1 MNVGSLR
8 PGRLRVRLAL
18 LVATTALL
26 VLAVLAA
33 LIVPPLERNLERS
46 RMQSLAA
53 AMEVS
58 TRKTT
63 LTDGLSP
70 GLASGRLSQAG
81 YRNLRRIADAA
92 QARLTL
98 WWGTD
103 TGMQFEAD
111 SVLGHVDE
119 HPPREPIPPEIAAA
133 AAAGRGTAVTAIG
146 RFDGHP
152 TALVARNLN
161 PGGTPAVLLFSTSL
175 GDVRAQ
181 VSAVERRFLV
191 GGILAFLAALAIG
204 LLVAEPLARRLQ
216 RLRRS
221 ADAISHGSFG
231 RPIADRSRDEIG
243 DLARSLEDMRQR
255 LEQLERARSQFLAN
269 ASHELRTPLT
279 SIGGYVE
286 LLLEGEADETR
297 RDEYLATVH
306 EQVQRLTR
314 LANDLLDLTKLE
326 TGGAE
331 IRRDRIDLADLAA
344 EAVRDAQP
352 LAEAHGSALRLAE
365 GDPDAPVLGDELRV
379 LQVVRG
385 LVDNALR
392 HTPAGTT
399 VEVACQTTPRGV
411 SLTVSDDG
419 PGIAPEFLPRVFDRF
434 VRGPGAA
441 AQGSG
446 LGLAIARELAD
457 RMGGRLRA
465 ESSPR
470 GTRFTLELGS
480 PAEAPARAPRRGRIA
495 AN

>member
-8 PGRLRVRLAL
+8 PGRLRVRFAL
-18 LVATTALL
+18 LVATTALF

-53 AMEVS
+53 AMDLT
-58 TRKTT
+58 TRKTA
-63 LTDGLSP
+63 LTDQLTP
-70 GLASGRLSQAG
+70 DLANGRLSKAG
-81 YRNLRRIADAA
+81 YRSLRRLADEA
-92 QARLTL
+92 QARVTL
-98 WWGTD
+98 WWGT
-103 TGMQFEAD
+103 GGGLRFEAD
-111 SVLGHVDE
+111 SVLGNADE
-119 HPPREPIPPEIAAA
+119 QPARHPELPPIAFVATATE
-133 AAAGRGTAVTAIG
+133 GRPVMTVG

-161 PGGTPAVLLFSTSL
+161 PYGSPTVLLFSTSL

-181 VSAVERRFLV
+181 VSSVERRFLV
-191 GGILAFLAALAIG
+191 GGVFAFFAALGIG
-204 LLVAEPLARRLQ
+204 LLAAEPLARRLQ

-221 ADAISHGSFG
+221 AEAISHGSFG

-255 LEQLERARSQFLAN
+255 LEQLDLARSQFLAN

-286 LLLEGEADETR
+286 LLLEGEADEAR
-297 RDEYLATVH
+297 RHEYLATVH
-306 EQVQRLTR
+306 EQVQRLTK

-326 TGGAE
+326 AGGAE

-352 LAEAHGSALRLAE
+352 LAEAHGSTLRLAS
-365 GDPDAPVLGDELRV
+365 GDADAPALGDELRV
-379 LQVVRG
+379 LQIVRG
-385 LVDNALR
+385 LIDNAFR
-392 HTPAGTT
+392 HTPEGTT
-399 VEVACQTTPRGV
+399 VEVACRATPWGA
-411 SLTVSDDG
+411 SLVVSDDG
-419 PGIAPEFLPRVFDRF
+419 PGIPPEVLPRVFERF

-457 RMGGRLRA
+457 RMGGRLHV
-465 ESSPR
+465 ESSPA
-470 GTRFTLELGS
+470 GARFTLELLARRS
-480 PAEAPARAPRRGRIA
+480 RAVPVAEVPGLG
-495 AN
+495 